1 MMKVAIT
8 GETGFLGYYLT
19 QYLKYNKQ
27 FEIIELGRDYQK
39 NITKLKQCDWLFHCA
54 AVNRG
59 TAVGATNIDITNN
72 LINLLDSNNIR
83 INISFMSSIQEDMNN
98 EYGNSKLECKNLLHQ
113 YSIRSNTKF
122 ISYKLPNLFGPFGKT
137 NYNSVVATFCYNIVN
152 DINCIVNDNTVSL
165 CYVGDVVDIIANL
178 IPQETF
184 QTYTISVNDLYDMLL
199 EFHKS
204 YLHGTIPVLDSNFKI
219 QLFNTYRSYS
229 NNVHKFN
236 RHSDE
241 RGYLIELLKSGTN
254 QSQVFFSTTNP
265 GVTRG
270 NHFHFNKIERF
281 CILKGT
287 AEINIRKIGTTE
299 KISYIINDVDD
310 TVIDMPILYAH
321 NITNIGNTELIC
333 VFWVNEIFDKDSPDT
348 YFVEV

>member
-1 MMKVAIT
+1 MKVAIT

-27 FEIIELGRDYQK
+27 FEVIELGRDYQK
-39 NITKLKQCDWLFHCA
+39 NISKLKQCDWLFHCA

-59 TAVGATNIDITNN
+59 NDVGITNISITNN
-72 LINLLDSNNIR
+72 LVKLLDNNDIK
-83 INISFMSSIQEDMNN
+83 INISFMSSIQEDTNN
-98 EYGNSKLECKNLLHQ
+98 EYGNSKLECKNILHQ

-122 ISYKLPNLFGPFGKT
+122 ISYKLPNLFGPFGKP
-137 NYNSVVATFCYNIVN
+137 NYNSVVATFCHNIINGIDCVVN
-152 DINCIVNDNTVSL
+152 NNDVSL
-165 CYVGDVVDIIANL
+165 CYVGDVVDIISSLTECEN
-178 IPQETF
+178 F
-184 QTYTISVNDLYDMLL
+184 QTHNITITDLYKMLL
-199 EFHKS
+199 DFHKNYS
-204 YLHGTIPVLDSNFKI
+204 QGIIPTLDCNFKI

-229 NNVHKFN
+229 NNIHKFI

-287 AEINIRKIGTTE
+287 AEISIRKIGTDE
-299 KISYIINDVDD
+299 KISYIINNIDD
-310 TVIDMPILYAH
+310 TVIDMPVLYTH

-333 VFWVNEIFDKDSPDT
+333 VFWVNEIFDTNLPDT
-348 YFVEV
+348 YFIEV